1 MFEITESIAMR
12 DAAAAADIL
21 ADLKQLGLRL
31 AIDDFG
37 TGYSSLSYL
46 HGFPID
52 VLKIDRSFISRLRS
66 ERQDVAIVQ
75 AVIALARGLHMEVT
89 AEGIETNE
97 QLTQLE
103 QLGCDRGQGYYFGRP
118 MPAESLT
125 LVLSEHLGHAGALL
139 PAAA

>member
-1 MFEITESIAMR
+1 
-12 DAAAAADIL
+12 
-21 ADLKQLGLRL
+21 L

-75 AVIALARGLHMEVT
+75 AVIALARGLQMEVT

-103 QLGCDRGQGYYFGRP
+103 QLGCDNGQGYYFGRP
-118 MPAESLT
+118 MAAESVT
-125 LVLSEHLGHAGALL
+125 LVLSEHLGRAGTLL